1 MEEQSASPAGSGAD
15 TSGGSAQQG
24 DPGKTALATL
34 PGVLS
39 QAAGKI
45 APVVEMLNAL
55 GLTAAAKPL
64 QALADTLMGGS
75 GKVQSIVDAVAAN
88 KENGAVGQ
96 MLGGGAALLGEIAPD
111 GDGSSFLEKAQEK
124 VSALSGIW
132 NKFYGNMHDEEGK
145 LQASKVANMAME
157 VGTVLLGSKK
167 MAKIRKAYA
176 IGETIVNTATA
187 IVKTFSKYG
196 FPGGVPY
203 AAAMAAV
210 GAKQIS
216 IIKGQAH
223 DGLTNVPST
232 GTYLLEKGERVVGSR
247 LNADLQ
253 GFLSAQNTGGDTS
266 NVSNSSSVTNS
277 PTINMTINGDAK
289 EDAVHSNRGALES
302 MIRDVFA
309 DYAME
314 PPFA

>member
-1 MEEQSASPAGSGAD
+1 MTENQTGTATDGAGAGAEQGEQ
-15 TSGGSAQQG
+15 GSAQ
-24 DPGKTALATL
+24 TALEKL
-34 PGVLS
+34 PSILTDS
-39 QAAGKI
+39 AGKI
-45 APVVEMLNAL
+45 TPVVEMLRAL
-55 GLTAAAKPL
+55 GFEAATKPL
-64 QALADTLMGGS
+64 EILAETLLSGGA
-75 GKVQSIVDAVAAN
+75 KVQAVVDAVAAN

-96 MLGGGAALLGEIAPD
+96 ALGGASALLGEIAPD

-124 VSALSGIW
+124 VSALSEIW
-132 NKFYGNMHDEEGK
+132 NKYYKNLRDEEGN
-145 LQASKVANMAME
+145 LQAEKVANMAME

-167 MAKIRKAYA
+167 MAKIKKAYA
-176 IGETIVNTATA
+176 IGETVVNTAKG
-187 IVKTFSKYG
+187 IVKTFAEHG
-196 FPGGVPY
+196 FPMGVPY
-203 AAAMAAV
+203 AAALAA
-210 GAKQIS
+210 GAAKQIS

-232 GTYLLEKGERVVGSR
+232 GTYLLEKGERVVGRR

-253 GFLSAQNTGGDTS
+253 NFLSVQNGAGDS
-266 NVSNSSSVTNS
+266 NTVSNSSSVTNS
-277 PTINMTINGDAK
+277 PTINLTINGDAR